1 MPISIGLNTPD
12 GAGCSLTRH
21 RRARRGHTAPGL
33 NAPDGAGC
41 SLTGGGHRRE
51 RAVAPRVSMHLMV
64 LGAP

>member
-1 MPISIGLNTPD
+1 MPISIGLNT
-12 GAGCSLTRH
+12 
-21 RRARRGHTAPGL
+21 
-33 NAPDGAGC
+33 PDGAGC